1 MARWLVRVLCLQA
14 EALQALERWQEALGA
29 LEACVNSEPSRRHDQ
44 SVLQKVAEAQF
55 LVRKSQRKDLYGLLG
70 VKGLGSKAS
79 EKEIRAAY
87 KKSALACHPD
97 RFADADDAA
106 KKEAEAKFK
115 ELGEALDILTDE
127 FKRKLWDEG
136 HDLDAIAQR
145 VQMREQQQGRR

>member
-1 MARWLVRVLCLQA
+1 M
-14 EALQALERWQEALGA
+14 
-29 LEACVNSEPSRRHDQ
+29 
-44 SVLQKVAEAQF
+44 EAQF
-55 LVRKSQRKDLYGLLG
+55 LVKKAQRPDLYKLLG
-70 VKGLGSKAS
+70 VSGVGSKAS

>member
-1 MARWLVRVLCLQA
+1 MQVSYQWDVQSAVIRVVEALKQRGFAVWFDLEAMSGSTLDAMA
-14 EALQALERWQEALGA
+14 EAIEGASCALV
-29 LEACVNSEPSRRHDQ
+29 CMT
-44 SVLQKVAEAQF
+44 
-55 LVRKSQRKDLYGLLG
+55 
-70 VKGLGSKAS
+70 
-79 EKEIRAAY
+79 AAY